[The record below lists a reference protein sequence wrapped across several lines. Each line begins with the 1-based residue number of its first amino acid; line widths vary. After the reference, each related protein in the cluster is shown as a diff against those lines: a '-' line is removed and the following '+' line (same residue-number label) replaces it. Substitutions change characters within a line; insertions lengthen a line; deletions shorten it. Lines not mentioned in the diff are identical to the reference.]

1 MITFNNLSLF
11 YACERWI
18 NLQARYIDT
27 QDSSVLRDMH
37 LVELRIRDIV
47 SQIKNEL
54 MEERHRVDP
63 LSTLSN
69 P

>member
-1 MITFNNLSLF
+1 MITFNNLSLY

-27 QDSSVLRDMH
+27 QDVSILSEMRR
-37 LVELRIRDIV
+37 VELRIRQIV
-47 SQIKNEL
+47 NEIKNEL

-63 LSTLSN
+63 LSQMSN